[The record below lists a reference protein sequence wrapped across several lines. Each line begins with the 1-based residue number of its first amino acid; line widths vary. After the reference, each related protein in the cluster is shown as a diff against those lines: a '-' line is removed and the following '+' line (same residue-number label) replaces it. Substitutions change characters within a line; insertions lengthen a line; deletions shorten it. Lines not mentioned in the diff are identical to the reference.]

1 MIINNARGSH
11 SSPGVYTKEVDV
23 TYSTKSLGITT
34 LGVAG
39 ETLKGPAF
47 EPIRIEKWDDF
58 VDYFGGTSTEKYKG
72 SQYPKYELPYIAKEY
87 LKESRQLEVC
97 RVLGLSG
104 YDAGKAW
111 VVTATISGDTGDT
124 ASTENGKYALVVL
137 RSKGYYDGATD
148 AQGCEKGND
157 DTLRFYVKSVKIS
170 PYVETVYDGNC
181 NSISSVTS
189 DTWSS
194 IGHVSVGDDV
204 VKNLGKFT
212 LEVNVETSTAD
223 TSGTTFYYP
232 VSLNYSDGDYI
243 YNVLGT
249 DPLGS
254 GYLFVEEFYDYAL
267 KKLVD
272 NTDGVIGQIDT
283 GDITANEKLNNYK
296 DHFQCAVTPWIVS
309 ELHTSGNKGNVT
321 RLFRFYTISDG
332 NASNKQVKI
341 SITNIKPDDGTF
353 DVLVRNY
360 NDSDSSPLILEKFSR
375 CSLVPGTSNY
385 IALKIGTIDGEWDI
399 KSKYVA
405 LEMND
410 DTDIS
415 NSVPAGF
422 LGYPLHNFGE
432 GVKNLALAYNTVFD
446 TRIKPKRQYF
456 GLSSMVGVDEDILK
470 YKGNESG
477 IEVSNGFHLDALLST
492 EMTGETS
499 LSGIASYDI
508 AGGSKEAHFDAVSPY
523 NSISTTRVPRILT
536 ERYMAN
542 TIYADVN
549 LRKFTV
555 YPYGGFDGWDV
566 YRESRTNTND
576 FKASQYKYEIDTTET
591 GFTHTFSNRIPGYLN
606 LPVDAFTSDYYAYL
620 GAYNQ
625 FANKEDVDINLF
637 ATPGID
643 FVNNSLLVEDAL
655 DMIEDSDDG
664 RGGDSL
670 YIVTAPNKAYGK
682 GDSQEDMY
690 TAKEIVDERELAGIN
705 SSYIASYWPWV
716 RYYDATEKRY
726 INLPPTK
733 DVVRDMAYTDR
744 VAYPWFASAGINRGD
759 VNCARASMKTKL
771 GDEDILYDGMINPV
785 KTFAEDGVKIWGNKT
800 MYDVDSPLN
809 RVNVRRLM
817 NRVKKLVSSV
827 GKTLVF
833 DPLDDT
839 LKDQF
844 DEPVRRILS
853 EVKQNRGIYDYRIKY
868 LDSPEARDQHT
879 LAAAIGIKPT
889 PALEYIDLTFSV
901 YPESLDFQ
909 EA

>member
-104 YDAGKAW
+104 YDAGPAW
-111 VVTATISGDTGDT
+111 VVKANITSG
-124 ASTENGKYALVVL
+124 TETTSYVLAVL
-137 RSKGYYDGATD
+137 RSKGYYDGASD
-148 AQGCEKGND
+148 AQGCEKGD
-157 DTLRFYVKSVKIS
+157 DDKLKFYVSSVKIDK
-170 PYVETVYDGNC
+170 YVETVYDGNC

-204 VKNLGKFT
+204 IKNLGKFT
-212 LEVNVETSTAD
+212 LEVTLN
-223 TSGTTFYYP
+223 TSGTDTEETPTKFYYP
-232 VSLNYSDGDYI
+232 VSLNYGDGDYI

-254 GYLFVEEFYDYAL
+254 SYLFVEEFYDYAL
-267 KKLVD
+267 NSLVES
-272 NTDGVIGQIDT
+272 TTGVIGTITT
-283 GDITANEKLNNYK
+283 GDAEKIETLNNYK

-309 ELHTSGNKGNVT
+309 ELHTSGNKANVT
-321 RLFRFYTISDG
+321 RLFKFYTISDG
-332 NASNKQVKI
+332 DASNKQVKI
-341 SITNIKPDDGTF
+341 SITNIKPDEGTF
-353 DVLVRNY
+353 DVLVRNF
-360 NDSDSSPLILEKFSR
+360 NDSDASPLILEKYSR

-405 LEMND
+405 LEMNND
-410 DTDIS
+410 IDIS
-415 NSVPAGF
+415 NCVPAGF
-422 LGYPLHNFGE
+422 LGYPLHKFGNA
-432 GVKNLALAYNTVFD
+432 KNLPLAYNTEFN
-446 TRIKPKRQYF
+446 TKIKPKRQYF
-456 GLSSMVGVDEDILK
+456 GLSSLVGIDEDVLK

-477 IEVSNGFHLDALLST
+477 IELSKGFHLDALLSS
-492 EMTGETS
+492 EMTGDTS
-499 LSGIASYDI
+499 LSGKASYDI
-508 AGGSKEAHFDAVSPY
+508 AGGTQEAEFEAVSPY
-523 NSISTTRVPRILT
+523 NSVTTKRVPRILT
-536 ERYMAN
+536 ERYMAD
-542 TIYADVN
+542 TIYADIN

-555 YPYGGFDGWDV
+555 YPYGGFDGWDI
-566 YRESRTNTND
+566 YRESRTNTNP
-576 FKASQYKYEIDTTET
+576 FKASQYKYEIDTIET
-591 GFTHTFSNRIPGYLN
+591 GYTHTFSNRIPGYLN

-625 FANKEDVDINLF
+625 FANKEEVDINLF

-670 YIVTAPNKAYGK
+670 YIVTAPNKPYGR
-682 GDSQEDMY
+682 GEAQEDMY
-690 TAKEIVDERELAGIN
+690 TAKEIVDERENAGIN
-705 SSYIASYWPWV
+705 SSYIATYWPWV
-716 RYYDATEKRY
+716 RYYDGAEKRY
-726 INLPPTK
+726 VNLPPTK

-744 VAYPWFASAGINRGD
+744 VAYPWFAPAGINRGD
-759 VNCARASMKTKL
+759 VNCTRASMKTKL
-771 GDEDILYDGMINPV
+771 GDEDTLYDGLINPV

-833 DPLDDT
+833 DPQDDT
-839 LKDQF
+839 VKDQF

-879 LAAAIGIKPT
+879 LAASIGIKPT
-889 PALEYIDLTFSV
+889 PALEYIDLTFTV
-901 YPESLDFQ
+901 YPESVEFQ
-909 EA
+909 ED